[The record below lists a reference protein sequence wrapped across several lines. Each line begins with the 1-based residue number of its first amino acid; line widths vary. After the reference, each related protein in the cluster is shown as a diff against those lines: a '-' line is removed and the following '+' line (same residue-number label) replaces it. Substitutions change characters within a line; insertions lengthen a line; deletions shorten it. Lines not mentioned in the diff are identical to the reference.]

1 MLNRISPRER
11 KLIGATLAVLSAGG
25 GYLGVYE
32 NLRKRWSDLKEE
44 ISMREQKLHAS
55 IQSYLEEGR
64 IEKEYDEIVA
74 SLRIEGD
81 DTDKQIKIMQ
91 ELSAI
96 MLEAGVSP
104 KNAKPL
110 NIDEEDKFQVF
121 NFSYDD
127 TETNMVDLT
136 RFLDLLEKR
145 SKVSEIQA
153 LEIKTPSPPLYAPG
167 EQRFKTSFKISR
179 LVYRS

>member
-1 MLNRISPRER
+1 MLNRMSPRER
-11 KLIGATLAVLSAGG
+11 KMIGATLAVLIAVG
-25 GYLGVYE
+25 GYFGVYE
-32 NLRKRWSDLKEE
+32 NLRRRWQTLNDE
-44 ISMREQKLHAS
+44 IAMLEQRLQASLH
-55 IQSYLEEGR
+55 SYLEEGR

-74 SLRIEGD
+74 SLRIEGG

-91 ELSAI
+91 ELSTI
-96 MLEAGVSP
+96 MLDAGVSP
-104 KNAKPL
+104 KNAKTL
-110 NIDEEDKFQVF
+110 NIDEEEKFQIF

-136 RFLDLLEKR
+136 RFFDLLEKR

-153 LEIKTPSPPLYAPG
+153 IEIKTPSPPLYAPG